1 MVFFR
6 TYLAKNEPSSKERL
20 TMTTISFI
28 VGSTRQGR
36 FSEKAAEWV
45 RANLSQR
52 PDLQVK
58 VLDRL
63 WWMNAL
69 KVARGAN

>member
-1 MVFFR
+1 MVFFQI
-6 TYLAKNEPSSKERL
+6 YLAKNEPSSKESL
-20 TMTTISFI
+20 IMTTISII

>member
-20 TMTTISFI
+20 TMTTISII